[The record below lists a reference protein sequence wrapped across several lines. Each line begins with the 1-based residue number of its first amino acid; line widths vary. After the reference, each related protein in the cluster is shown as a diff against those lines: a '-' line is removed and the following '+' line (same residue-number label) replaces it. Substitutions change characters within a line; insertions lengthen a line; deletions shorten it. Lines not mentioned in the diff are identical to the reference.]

1 MRSLAVP
8 REMVVTLITTLR
20 PPFMLVYKY
29 NNFTCHKRALSD
41 IKIAQEPVRGCFLRV
56 AGVVVVF
63 AWRGVVA
70 HCPAVF
76 AFFSNAP
83 VKQPKQSHLTARFYK
98 QPNSYRP
105 RTVAWMLNS
114 GATLHWRPN
123 RTVLSCAWSHLSA
136 PPASPQEECH
146 RAQTFQSSA
155 LPPASRAL
163 ALPARG
169 RCAAART
176 PRVSSRGVLSLLVS
190 CGRDSQRAGA
200 VGGRCG

>member
-98 QPNSYRP
+98 QPNSYGP

-136 PPASPQEECH
+136 PPAFHRRRSAIEPRLFRAPHSHPQ
-146 RAQTFQSSA
+146 
-155 LPPASRAL
+155 
-163 ALPARG
+163 
-169 RCAAART
+169 AAHW
-176 PRVSSRGVLSLLVS
+176 PCL
-190 CGRDSQRAGA
+190 RAGA
-200 VGGRCG
+200 APRPARRACRPVACCPY